1 MGNGDYMSYQKLS
14 MAHLKYRATVKRC
27 KNYTQETVNDF
38 KEVDTD
44 VPCRLIAE
52 TEGRGS
58 GTFGRV
64 LTGRYNIYFLT
75 TANIQQNDQ
84 LTITKDG
91 KTIGTYLIDTCAHFD
106 THIEAN
112 ADKTL

>member
-1 MGNGDYMSYQKLS
+1 MEMYSYSSLP
-14 MAHLKYRATVKRC
+14 YRATVKRC

-38 KEVDTD
+38 KEVDAD

-52 TEGRGS
+52 TEGRTAGS
-58 GTFGRV
+58 FGQR
-64 LTGRYNIYFLT
+64 LTGQYNIYFLT

-84 LTITKDG
+84 LTITLNG
-91 KTIGTYLIDTCAHFD
+91 KTSGEFMIDTCAHYE